1 MQPPGL
7 TTACNLV
14 MLFIMHCFSML
25 LRTTAQRPL
34 PLLNAASLPHLTTS
48 GPTTSATES
57 PHCAA
62 RMPAAA
68 PPAAS

>member
-1 MQPPGL
+1 MQPPEL

-25 LRTTAQRPL
+25 LRTTAQRPN
-34 PLLNAASLPHLTTS
+34 PLLNALPHLTTS
-48 GPTTSATES
+48 GPTMSATES
-57 PHCAA
+57 PRCAA